1 MNKKGQAPQ
10 FMITNMIIA
19 ILTAGLFIS
28 LIGYMITDLSGG
40 YDITG
45 YNEADLA
52 KFNKHDNLSI
62 TIKSASQE
70 INDAV
75 ADRHAFDFL
84 SDIFSTLTRPFKAIY
99 QSFSVVIGLTN
110 SGVETLELNSSIGD
124 YFIAVL
130 TVIVIIGFVM
140 FRIWLGR
147 QG

>member
-1 MNKKGQAPQ
+1 MNKRGQAPQ

-19 ILTAGLFIS
+19 ILTSGLFIS
-28 LIGYMITDLSGG
+28 LIGFMISDFSGG

-45 YNEADLA
+45 YNEDDLA
-52 KFNKHDNLSI
+52 EFNKQDNLST
-62 TIKSASQE
+62 TIQTASDE
-70 INDAV
+70 VNNAV
-75 ADRHAFDFL
+75 ADRNAFDFL

-110 SGVETLELNSSIGD
+110 SGVETVELNSSIAD
-124 YFIAVL
+124 YFIAII
-130 TVIVIIGFVM
+130 TVIVVIGFVM